1 MYLFASI
8 TFLFCLILGGSCKGL
23 QGTTV
28 KAPAASTRHL
38 IDDADNDG
46 NACYADGDQFDIA
59 IGEVIDDTNTGR
71 ADYFK
76 CTPAGTYAVGGVNHA
91 KNIYTKLYKLHSEVC
106 VHVQFVYTEALREQ
120 MENFILKRPPYYC
133 PDENDGACVNERLI
147 SFQESFK
154 DETSD
159 VLKFFD
165 TDYAASQTTVTKT
178 CKDNNRALYSFTFDF
193 RDSQVQATLLR
204 YEHET
209 GANVFYDLT
218 KLSMCAAHS
227 SGDDE
232 GAACLWFLKSVDV
245 LPANQQNGFNNS
257 ELKAGLTFPVMR
269 SSIDSK
275 IPGGDEDNVSISET
289 QKDYNLHCHYTPNN
303 NGVLRVR
310 SYQHTLERKYP
321 TDYRKVCFCDWRTLG
336 NLVTRCDCTLN
347 GSANGGCNADQTAQL
362 ATVGVS
368 CNNC

>member
-1 MYLFASI
+1 MYTAFILI
-8 TFLFCLILGGSCKGL
+8 TVCVLGVYSKGL
-23 QGTTV
+23 QGVTNKKKGV
-28 KAPAASTRHL
+28 ASLRHL

-46 NACYADGDQFDIA
+46 NACYADGDQYDIA
-59 IGEVIDDTNTGR
+59 IGAVIDDSNTGR

-91 KNIYTKLYKLHSEVC
+91 KNIYTKLFKLHFEVC
-106 VHVQFVYTEALREQ
+106 VHVQFVYTAKLQ
-120 MENFILKRPPYYC
+120 QHMQNFIMKHPPYYC
-133 PDENDGACVNERLI
+133 PDDNDGTCVNDRLA
-147 SFQESFK
+147 SFQLGFTS
-154 DETSD
+154 ETSD
-159 VLKFFD
+159 VLKLFD
-165 TDYAASQTTVTKT
+165 TNYAAQQTSVTKI
-178 CKDNNRALYSFTFDF
+178 CQDDQRALYSFTFDYI
-193 RDSQVQATLLR
+193 DGAVQATSIG

-209 GANVFYDLT
+209 GANIFYDLT
-218 KLSMCAAHS
+218 KLPMCGLASS
-227 SGDDE
+227 SGEDE
-232 GAACLWFLKSVDV
+232 GGACLWFLKSVDE

-257 ELKAGLTFPVMR
+257 ELIAGLTFPVMR

-310 SYQHTLERKYP
+310 SYQHPLERKYP

-347 GSANGGCNADQTAQL
+347 GSANGGCNANQTAQL
-362 ATVGVS
+362 ATVGVT